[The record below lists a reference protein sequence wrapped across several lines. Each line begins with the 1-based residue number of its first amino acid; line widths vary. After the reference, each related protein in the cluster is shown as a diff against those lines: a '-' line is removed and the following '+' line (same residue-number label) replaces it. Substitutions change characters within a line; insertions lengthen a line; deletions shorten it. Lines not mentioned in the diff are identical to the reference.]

1 MTKLYFDYQDANG
14 ILKDDVGEELP
25 DTAVARKEAL
35 VTAGQ
40 TLQDVANRDLEG
52 RVVIEV
58 RDLDGPVLRVSAT
71 VETAPLKG

>member
-1 MTKLYFDYQDANG
+1 MTKFYFDYQDANG
-14 ILKDDVGEELP
+14 VLKDDVGEELP

-40 TLQDVANRDLEG
+40 TLQDLANRDLEG

-58 RDLDGPVLRVSAT
+58 RDGDGPVLRVSAT

>member
-40 TLQDVANRDLEG
+40 TLQDLANRDLEG